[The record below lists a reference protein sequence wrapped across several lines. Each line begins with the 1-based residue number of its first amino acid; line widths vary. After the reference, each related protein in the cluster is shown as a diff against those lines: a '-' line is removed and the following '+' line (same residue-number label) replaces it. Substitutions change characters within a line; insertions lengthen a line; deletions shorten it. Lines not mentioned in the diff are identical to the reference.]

1 MRNYLDC
8 HPWNAKHV
16 ALQLPIVTLVQ
27 PRPISQSMSTFVY
40 NFIETMVLEYLSRL
54 LPLSRCPRV
63 FQVFGS
69 QIRGAGKIG
78 RWAWYE
84 RSQDL
89 KRIRARPRA
98 HIFYLCVY
106 LSPVNSESY

>member
-16 ALQLPIVTLVQ
+16 GLRLPIVTLAQ

-54 LPLSRCPRV
+54 LPPSRCPRA

-69 QIRGAGKIG
+69 QIRGADNIG
-78 RWAWYE
+78 RWARYE

-89 KRIRARPRA
+89 ERIWARLRA
-98 HIFYLCVY
+98 HIVYLCVY
-106 LSPVNSESY
+106 LKPVCSESS